1 MSATKQDFYFLKNNL
16 FSQYSL
22 QVDFRAEFNEKFRD
36 EAKQAFEAITA
47 LCPKH
52 SLAAFANLNEHQFED
67 DFIAKV
73 AQRLGYHFVRQEEKI
88 IQGKLEKPDF
98 LLFAS
103 AQDKC
108 DYESLPKD
116 SRKGS
121 NAHIAVILESK
132 SYSVAIDNNKI
143 KDNPHHQILRYLNN
157 LKLDFGFLSN
167 GRLWRFYDNS
177 TLHSN
182 KVFYEINLE
191 AIIAQNDL
199 EAFYYFFYI
208 FRSERYAPSAKSSPS
223 STLSPATKTTS
234 FTSPPPPFIQ
244 SYRKITKQKS
254 L

>member
-52 SLAAFANLNEHQFED
+52 SLATFANINEHQFED

-103 AQDKC
+103 AQDKA
-108 DYESLPKD
+108 DYESIPKD

-132 SYSVAIDNNKI
+132 AYNVAIDNNKI
-143 KDNPHHQILRYLNN
+143 KDNPHHQILRYLSN

-191 AIIAQNDL
+191 AIIEQDDL

-208 FRSERYAPSAKSSPS
+208 FRSERYASSAKSSANS
-223 STLSPATKTTS
+223 ALSPALAIKSTS
-234 FTSPPPPFIQ
+234 FISPPPPNLCNI
-244 SYRKITKQKS
+244 RKK
-254 L
+254 

>member
-36 EAKQAFEAITA
+36 EAKHAFEAITA

-52 SLAAFANLNEHQFED
+52 SLQSFANLNEHQFED

-103 AQDKC
+103 AQDKAN
-108 DYESLPKD
+108 YESIPKD

-132 SYSVAIDNNKI
+132 AYNVKIDNNKI
-143 KDNPHHQILRYLNN
+143 KDNPHHQILRYLSN

-191 AIIAQNDL
+191 AIIAQDDL

-208 FRSERYAPSAKSSPS
+208 FRSERYAPSVSANSA
-223 STLSPATKTTS
+223 LSPTLAIKSTS
-234 FTSPPPPFIQ
+234 FTSPPPPPNLRNI
-244 SYRKITKQKS
+244 RKK
-254 L
+254 